1 MANNSKEEMPLEHKF
16 VETELFLTPAGLLP
30 LTFYEIS
37 QGGRKTAPRVDF
49 DVRLLVVLRDS

>member
-1 MANNSKEEMPLEHKF
+1 MPLKHKF
-16 VETELFLTPAGLLP
+16 IETKLFLTPAGLLH